1 MCKEIYSLKSSP
13 QLVHEIGKIDHNL
26 KIYFRNMTS
35 MNLEHPFKLQK
46 IAIINY
52 ENKIFTDRRPN

>member
-1 MCKEIYSLKSSP
+1 M
-13 QLVHEIGKIDHNL
+13 VHEIGKIDHNL